1 MLLIVLENDLIPL
14 TDLEVPFPYFLLIEA
29 ALNVYLSDLKIVF
42 FILVVN
48 KKSCKLCDFS
58 TGKEIIIIY

>member
-1 MLLIVLENDLIPL
+1 MLLIALENDLIPL
-14 TDLEVPFPYFLLIEA
+14 TDLEVPFAFFLLKEA

-42 FILVVN
+42 FILVGK

-58 TGKEIIIIY
+58 T